1 MVYPGLPG
9 QVGPRGPLAN
19 HKAQQI
25 RQSTAG
31 SYPGGKT
38 YTTVIDAMGSN
49 APAAAIAAQ
58 EVTVLEEVADDP
70 FTIEGENF
78 ESGLGGFDA
87 STSSRNRTMTFPAT
101 FPFTFWSLPAPRLL
115 LGPFSPPQTLES
127 SGHPPTVA

>member
-9 QVGPRGPLAN
+9 QVGPTGAPLAN

-49 APAAAIAAQ
+49 APAAAIVAQ
-58 EVTVLEEVADDP
+58 QVTVPEEVTDEP

-78 ESGLGGFDA
+78 ESA
-87 STSSRNRTMTFPAT
+87 EWA
-101 FPFTFWSLPAPRLL
+101 A
-115 LGPFSPPQTLES
+115 ES
-127 SGHPPTVA
+127 HLNPEYDG

>member
-9 QVGPRGPLAN
+9 QIGPSGPLAN

-49 APAAAIAAQ
+49 APASAVAAQ
-58 EVTVLEEVADDP
+58 QVTVRQEVIEEP
-70 FTIEGENF
+70 HPIEEDNF
-78 ESGLGGFDA
+78 EGQAWETATDTNPEFD
-87 STSSRNRTMTFPAT
+87 
-101 FPFTFWSLPAPRLL
+101 
-115 LGPFSPPQTLES
+115 G
-127 SGHPPTVA
+127 